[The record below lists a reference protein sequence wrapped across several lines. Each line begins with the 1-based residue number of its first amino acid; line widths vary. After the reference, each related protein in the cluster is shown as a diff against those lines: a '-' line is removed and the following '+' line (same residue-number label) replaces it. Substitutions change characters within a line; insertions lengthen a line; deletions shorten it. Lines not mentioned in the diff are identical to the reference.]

1 MLHNKEYSFFQS
13 PNSETPEID
22 MEMVRSTEY
31 IVPSER
37 NMNGHHYNASYQ
49 NNSSPYSTQKQSN
62 HHQQSHHNL
71 HQQQQ
76 QQGKGASHHH
86 HQDREWEPS
95 VNGRPKHRV
104 SSPSVVVTAAVP
116 TLTQS
121 TTDAKR
127 EKSERKNSTRP
138 QQPHSNESSTNK
150 NAEHA
155 TNRTSSKHNHH
166 QTSCTMQQQSNT
178 TNGRLSAQNDIEKL
192 LKNTSGTSSLTASP
206 STCIPVSK
214 SYQQAKNKY
223 SPHVHKTS
231 QKVPERVKG
240 IVGGGGYQ
248 SAAGLSYVG
257 GGLTIH
263 ESGVFGVY
271 SETKYM
277 FAVNGLPNNTAQAS
291 AAAAFFAR

>member
-1 MLHNKEYSFFQS
+1 
-13 PNSETPEID
+13 
-22 MEMVRSTEY
+22 MVRSTEY
-31 IVPSER
+31 MVPSER
-37 NMNGHHYNASYQ
+37 NMNGHYNYQ
-49 NNSSPYSTQKQSN
+49 NNSSAYTQKHYNQLQHN
-62 HHQQSHHNL
+62 HQLQH

-76 QQGKGASHHH
+76 GRGASHH

-104 SSPSVVVTAAVP
+104 SSAVAVP

-121 TTDAKR
+121 TSDARR
-127 EKSERKNSTRP
+127 EKSERKNARQQQLHSSESTPNKSADPTLRT
-138 QQPHSNESSTNK
+138 TNK
-150 NAEHA
+150 
-155 TNRTSSKHNHH
+155 H
-166 QTSCTMQQQSNT
+166 QTLCVMQQQQQSA
-178 TNGRLSAQNDIEKL
+178 RLSQMEPEKL
-192 LKNTSGTSSLTASP
+192 LKTSSSSSSSTP
-206 STCIPVSK
+206 SCIPTSK
-214 SYQQAKNKY
+214 SYQLHQQQQSKNKY
-223 SPHVHKTS
+223 GTNAHKSVSSS
-231 QKVPERVKG
+231 QRVPEKIKG
-240 IVGGGGYQ
+240 VVGGGYQ